1 MMFSFRKKKSFIE
14 IFKIITIIL
23 LILGIF
29 LRFANIERKNFWAD
43 ETFTHLRIYGHTK
56 SELKE
61 EVSKSQILSPKD
73 LLNKYQLPAPD
84 KNYLNII
91 QGLALEDPKHTP
103 LYFIMARFWVDIFGN
118 TVAATRS
125 LSAAIALLV
134 FPCLYWLCL
143 ELFQSSSVGLVA
155 IAILTVSPFHILYAQ
170 EARMYSLLTLMILL
184 SSATLLRA
192 IRVNSKFSWSI
203 YAVSLSLGFYTH
215 SLFNLV
221 AIGQGIYVFIIQSL
235 RLNKILVHY
244 ITATLVGILTFLP
257 WGFFIVTQLEKLEKT
272 IGWSKKI
279 IPLSDLTDA
288 WQINLSRIVFDITP
302 NYSFPD
308 KLQNDLWFLLIRFI
322 CIVFLYGI
330 YFVYR
335 QTSKKVWL
343 LIFLLIGI
351 TSASQALP
359 DVLFGGLRSV
369 IPRYSIPIFI
379 GYHLAIAYL
388 FAEKAFLKSNSLLQ
402 RKIWR
407 LIIILFLVLELIS
420 CYVIFPKTT
429 WANKGF
435 SSDNIPIVNI
445 INQSQYPILI
455 CPECTGDKCW
465 GSILSMS
472 YYLKPTVKI
481 QMFPEINI
489 SPNFNKFSD
498 VFFLNASE
506 KLQNHLKKEQN
517 LDINLVYKNKLSLWK
532 LKRFVSY

>member
-1 MMFSFRKKKSFIE
+1 MFSFRKRKSFIE
-14 IFKIITIIL
+14 IFKIITILL
-23 LILGIF
+23 LILGIC
-29 LRFANIERKNFWAD
+29 LRFANIDQKIFWAD

-73 LLNKYQLPAPD
+73 LLSKYQLPAPD

-103 LYFIMARFWVDIFGN
+103 LYFVMARFWVDIFGN

-125 LSAAIALLV
+125 FSAAIALLV

-143 ELFQSSSVGLVA
+143 ELFQSSRVGLVA
-155 IAILTVSPFHILYAQ
+155 VAILAVSPFHILYAQ
-170 EARMYSLLTLMILL
+170 EARMYSLLTLMIML
-184 SSATLLRA
+184 SSAALLRA

-221 AIGQGIYVFIIQSL
+221 AIGQGIYVFIIQGF
-235 RLNKILVHY
+235 RLNKTLIHY
-244 ITATLVGILTFLP
+244 IATTLIGILTFLP

-272 IGWSKKI
+272 IGWSKKT

-288 WQINLSRIVFDITP
+288 WQINLSRILFDITP

-308 KLQNDLWFLLIRFI
+308 QLQNGLWFLLIRFI

-343 LIFLLIGI
+343 FIFLLIGI
-351 TSASQALP
+351 TSVSQALP

-388 FAEKAFLKSNSLLQ
+388 FAEKAFLNSNSLFQ

-407 LIIILFLVLELIS
+407 LIIILFLALELIS
-420 CYVIFPKTT
+420 CSVIFPKTT
-429 WANKGF
+429 WGNKGF

-445 INQSQYPILI
+445 INQTSDPILI
-455 CPECTGDKCW
+455 YPECGGDKCW

-472 YYLKPTVKI
+472 YLLEPTVKI
-481 QMFPEINI
+481 QMFPGI
-489 SPNFNKFSD
+489 SISQNFENYQD
-498 VFFLNASE
+498 VFFVDASE
-506 KLQNHLKKEQN
+506 KLRNYLKKEQN
-517 LDINLVYKNKLSLWK
+517 LEMDVVYKNKLSLWK
-532 LKRFVSY
+532 VK